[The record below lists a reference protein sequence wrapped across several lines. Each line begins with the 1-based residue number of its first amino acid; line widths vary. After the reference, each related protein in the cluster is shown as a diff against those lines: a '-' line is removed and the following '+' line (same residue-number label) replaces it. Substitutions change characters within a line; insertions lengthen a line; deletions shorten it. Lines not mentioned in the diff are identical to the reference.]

1 MTTKTKKPKLE
12 SWDYAVSFPL
22 RRCSPCGL
30 YDEELDRGVNFF
42 VLMLEQLGATTEY
55 SCEGHPYEN
64 EPGQFYI
71 VFNAPLKLARAIQAC
86 GYFRVEIERLGRWSL
101 RTEIE
106 FPGRN
111 YDYRLLK
118 MAARAW
124 EKNFGPLKRS
134 RKLFGFNARRQNEVS
149 RVTAKSTRVGR

>member
-1 MTTKTKKPKLE
+1 MPCSTKSKKKTPKLD
-12 SWDYAVSFPL
+12 SWNYAASFPL

-55 SCEGHPYEN
+55 SCEGHPTET
-64 EPGQFYI
+64 ESSQFYI
-71 VFNAPLKLARAIQAC
+71 VFNASLELAREIQAC
-86 GYFRVEIERLGRWSL
+86 GYFRVEIERQGRWSL

-106 FPGRN
+106 PVGGD

-118 MAARAW
+118 MAASAW

-134 RKLFGFNARRQNEVS
+134 RR
-149 RVTAKSTRVGR
+149 